1 MSYRIALWLA
11 ICFSLVGVSAPLIAE
26 EDQVV
31 EEVIVTASH
40 RESTLMQSPQS
51 ISALTGDMLEEMGV
65 TDMKQVFKNIP
76 GLNMVEGAGTGRNKY
91 IVRGVSSQG
100 GDNSYMQSFSAIS
113 VFVDEVNMTSAQG
126 GGKNFGGNM
135 FDLERVEV
143 LKGPQ
148 GTLFGEGAVGGSI
161 RFIQNKPQLGT
172 TDWKVKAAYDWRSE
186 SDDNGHR
193 VDAMVNFPLGESAA
207 VRALVFDTSTAG
219 YIDRT
224 IAPVIENENEDSS
237 QGGKISVLWVNDALS
252 IQGTYYT
259 SEAEMLGSYLGD
271 KLYEDSLNYRIP
283 GISPIME
290 EEIDIFSLDVD
301 YEFDFAT
308 LELMASNMERES
320 YRMGEFP
327 GGIAAFYDWFIQF
340 NIVTRAADRPDEI
353 PTMLAEGWTFDLA
366 DTASGPNQTGFN
378 IDDMASSDRT
388 TFGARLI
395 STGDSDLQWLAGIF
409 YKDSDDYRR
418 NVQPQD
424 YRPHLADATF
434 TKSVYNVFY
443 SDPSN
448 THEDTLDE
456 KSIFGEA
463 TYSLNDSW
471 DVTLGLRYTDME
483 QMIDDGRGTT
493 EDKVWSPKFT
503 LAWQATDETLAY
515 FNITTGFRPG
525 NINLGQE
532 FNVRQLGGAGDE
544 VIPSTAFAANPLGL
558 TGTEAA
564 ALAESRMTYE
574 GDSVTNYEL
583 GVKTTLADGRI
594 RVTGSLY
601 YFDWE
606 DTLLT
611 FTDQNIPSINRS
623 YIDNAGAAHSQ
634 GIEATADIQILDYLT
649 LNIGADINEAELD
662 EAVGTSPAGTR
673 LPNAPEWSWS
683 AMLDYGIPLD
693 SGREFNLTL
702 NYSAMGAQDSSLG
715 VENTDGQVVSAFVF
729 PRRQTTDFSAH
740 FRGENDRWKASLFI
754 KNLTGEDTETAY
766 FNILAVNQWAWQP
779 PRLVGVEFMMRAQ

>member
-1 MSYRIALWLA
+1 
-11 ICFSLVGVSAPLIAE
+11 
-26 EDQVV
+26 
-31 EEVIVTASH
+31 
-40 RESTLMQSPQS
+40 
-51 ISALTGDMLEEMGV
+51 
-65 TDMKQVFKNIP
+65 
-76 GLNMVEGAGTGRNKY
+76 
-91 IVRGVSSQG
+91 
-100 GDNSYMQSFSAIS
+100 
-113 VFVDEVNMTSAQG
+113 MTSAQG

-172 TDWKVKAAYDWRSE
+172 TDWKVKAGYDWRSE

-207 VRALVFDTSTAG
+207 VRALIFDTSTAG
-219 YIDRT
+219 WIDRT

-237 QGGKISVLWVNDALS
+237 QGGKLSVLWVNDALS
-252 IQGTYYT
+252 VQGTYYK
-259 SEAEMLGSYLGD
+259 SEAEMKGTFRGD

-283 GISPIME
+283 GITPRME
-290 EEIDIFSLDVD
+290 ENIDIISLDVD

-308 LELMASNMERES
+308 LEVMASNMERES
-320 YRMGEFP
+320 YRIAEFP
-327 GGIAAFYDWFIQF
+327 SEIAAFYDWFIQF
-340 NIVTRAADRPDEI
+340 NISTRAAERPEEL
-353 PTMLAEGWTFDLA
+353 PRMVEEGWTFDLT
-366 DTASGPNQTGFN
+366 DTSSGPNQIGFN

-388 TFGARLI
+388 TFGARLV
-395 STGDSDLQWLAGIF
+395 SSGDSNLQWLAGVF
-409 YKDSDDYRR
+409 VKDSDDYRR

-424 YRPHLADATF
+424 YRPHLANATYG
-434 TKSVYNVFY
+434 KSVYNVVY
-443 SDPSN
+443 ADPSN

-456 KSIFGEA
+456 KSIFSEA
-463 TYSLNDSW
+463 TYSLNESW
-471 DVTLGLRYTDME
+471 DVTLGIRYTDME

-503 LAWQATDETLAY
+503 LSWQATDETLAY
-515 FNITTGFRPG
+515 FNIGTGFRPG

-544 VIPSTAFAANPLGL
+544 VIPASPFASNPLEL

-564 ALAESRMTYE
+564 ALAQSRMIYE

-583 GVKTTLADGRI
+583 GVKTRLAEGRV
-594 RVTGSLY
+594 RLTGSLY

-606 DTLLT
+606 DTILE

-623 YIDNAGAAHSQ
+623 YLDNAGAAHSQ
-634 GIEATADIQILDYLT
+634 GVEFSVDFQITDYLN
-649 LNIGADINEAELD
+649 LSMGADLNEAELD
-662 EAVGTSPAGTR
+662 EAVGTTPAGTR
-673 LPNAPEWSWS
+673 LPNAPEWSWN

-693 SGREFNLTL
+693 AGREFNIML

-715 VENTDGQVVSAFVF
+715 TENTDGQVVSAFTY
-729 PRRQTTDFSAH
+729 PRRQSTDVSAH
-740 FRGENDRWKASLFI
+740 LRGENDKWKASLFV
-754 KNLTGEDTETAY
+754 KNLTGEDSETSY
-766 FNILAVNQWAWQP
+766 YSVLAVNQWAWQP
-779 PRLVGVEFMMRAQ
+779 PRMVGVEFMMRAQ

>member
-1 MSYRIALWLA
+1 MSYRIALWLS
-11 ICFSLVGVSAPLIAE
+11 ICFSALGISAPLIAE

-31 EEVIVTASH
+31 EEIVVTASH
-40 RESTLMQSPQS
+40 RESTLMESPQS

-76 GLNMVEGAGTGRNKY
+76 GLNMIEGAGTGRNQY
-91 IVRGVSSQG
+91 IVRGVSSQAG
-100 GDNSYMQSFSAIS
+100 NDSYMQSFSAIS

-172 TDWKVKAAYDWRSE
+172 TDWKVKAGYDWRSE

-207 VRALVFDTSTAG
+207 VRALIFDTSTAG
-219 YIDRT
+219 WIDRT

-237 QGGKISVLWVNDALS
+237 QGGKLSVLWVNDALS
-252 IQGTYYT
+252 VQGTYYK
-259 SEAEMLGSYLGD
+259 SEAEMKGTFRGD

-283 GISPIME
+283 GITPRME
-290 EEIDIFSLDVD
+290 ENIDIISLDVD

-308 LELMASNMERES
+308 LEVMASNMERES
-320 YRMGEFP
+320 YRIAEFP
-327 GGIAAFYDWFIQF
+327 SEIAAFYDWFIQF
-340 NIVTRAADRPDEI
+340 NISTRAAERPEEL
-353 PTMLAEGWTFDLA
+353 PRMVEEGWTFDLT
-366 DTASGPNQTGFN
+366 DTSSGPNQIGFN

-388 TFGARLI
+388 TFGARLV
-395 STGDSDLQWLAGIF
+395 SSGDSNLQWLAGVF
-409 YKDSDDYRR
+409 VKDSDDYRR

-424 YRPHLADATF
+424 YRPHLANATYG
-434 TKSVYNVFY
+434 KSVYNVVY
-443 SDPSN
+443 ADPSN

-463 TYSLNDSW
+463 TYSLNESW
-471 DVTLGLRYTDME
+471 DVTLGIRYTDME

-503 LAWQATDETLAY
+503 LSWQATDETLAY
-515 FNITTGFRPG
+515 FNIGTGFRPG

-544 VIPSTAFAANPLGL
+544 VIPASPFASNPLEL

-564 ALAESRMTYE
+564 ALAQSRMIYE

-583 GVKTTLADGRI
+583 GVKTRLAEGRV
-594 RVTGSLY
+594 RLTGSLY

-606 DTLLT
+606 DTILE

-623 YIDNAGAAHSQ
+623 YLDNAGAAHSQ
-634 GIEATADIQILDYLT
+634 GVEFSVDFQITDYLN
-649 LNIGADINEAELD
+649 LSMGADLNEAELD
-662 EAVGTSPAGTR
+662 EAVGTTPAGTR
-673 LPNAPEWSWS
+673 LPNAPEWSWN

-693 SGREFNLTL
+693 AGREFNIML

-715 VENTDGQVVSAFVF
+715 TENTDGQVVSAFTY
-729 PRRQTTDFSAH
+729 PRRQSTDVSAH
-740 FRGENDRWKASLFI
+740 LRGENDKWKASLFV
-754 KNLTGEDTETAY
+754 KNLTGEDSETSY
-766 FNILAVNQWAWQP
+766 YSVLAVNQWAWQP
-779 PRLVGVEFMMRAQ
+779 PRMVGVEFMMRAQ